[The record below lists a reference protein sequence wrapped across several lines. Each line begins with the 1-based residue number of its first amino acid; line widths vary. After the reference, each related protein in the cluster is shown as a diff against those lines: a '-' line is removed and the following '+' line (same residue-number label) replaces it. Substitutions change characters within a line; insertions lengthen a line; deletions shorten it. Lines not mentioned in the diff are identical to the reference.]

1 MVSGIERE
9 ANMIDEMAITLLEK
23 VKDQYPHVAHPAAMR
38 ARITMAQEL
47 PEEYSYDIKLTEKET
62 GVTRE
67 YTVTGHKHRYR
78 VKVLGNNKDIL
89 ESYPEL
95 VNIDSRQAYQVGDI
109 VSVAFV
115 GGETEAVIMGG

>member
-1 MVSGIERE
+1 
-9 ANMIDEMAITLLEK
+9 
-23 VKDQYPHVAHPAAMR
+23 
-38 ARITMAQEL
+38 MAQEL

>member
-1 MVSGIERE
+1 
-9 ANMIDEMAITLLEK
+9 MIDEMAITLLEK
-23 VKDQYPHVAHPAAMR
+23 VKAQYPHVAHPAAMR

>member
-1 MVSGIERE
+1 
-9 ANMIDEMAITLLEK
+9 
-23 VKDQYPHVAHPAAMR
+23 
-38 ARITMAQEL
+38 MAQEL
-47 PEEYSYDIKLTEKET
+47 AEEYKYDMQLTDKET

-67 YTVTGHKHRYR
+67 YTVTGHMYRYR
-78 VKVLGNNKDIL
+78 VKVLGNNKDTL

-95 VNIDSRQAYQVGDI
+95 VNIDSRQSYQVGDI

>member
-1 MVSGIERE
+1 MVPGIERE
-9 ANMIDEMAITLLEK
+9 TNMIDEMAITLLEK
-23 VKDQYPHVAHPAAMR
+23 VKDQYPHIAHPAAMR

-95 VNIDSRQAYQVGDI
+95 VNIDSRQAYQIGDI

>member
-47 PEEYSYDIKLTEKET
+47 PE
-62 GVTRE
+62 
-67 YTVTGHKHRYR
+67 
-78 VKVLGNNKDIL
+78 
-89 ESYPEL
+89 
-95 VNIDSRQAYQVGDI
+95 
-109 VSVAFV
+109 
-115 GGETEAVIMGG
+115 